1 MKKQQPEHLG
11 LKINRAIT
19 HVLVV
24 VSVSCALVAVYYFIK
39 AAME

>member
-1 MKKQQPEHLG
+1 MSSEHFG

-19 HVLVV
+19 YLLVLT
-24 VSVSCALVAVYYFIK
+24 SVCLALVAAFYFIK

>member
-1 MKKQQPEHLG
+1 MTGRGEHLG

-19 HVLVV
+19 YVLVV
-24 VSVSCALVAVYYFIK
+24 ISISCALAAAFYFIK